1 MSVKFNF
8 SDELKNTNGELLIIL
23 ATLPIYF
30 FFPLITLLIWIFY
43 HCYFKEYK
51 ILTILLIALTF
62 GLVAS
67 TTKSISVE
75 MTDIERYKTAYL
87 KLVDVSSFNDL
98 LYQTV
103 IVSGEINILF
113 IAINFLFTRLF
124 PTYFPIMPFFW
135 VTVTYV
141 FCLLTYYQYAKV
153 IALSKGEY
161 AFYFVVVALLGIPFY
176 QTTETIKQCSAIAI
190 MGYALVLNS
199 QDKKSGLIWLIVSL
213 LVHLSGLFLLPVY
226 FLMRKKW
233 VINYFIP
240 MFLIALAIS
249 FVNVNDVFTTLLGDY
264 LGVGFK
270 ERAELYADY
279 NWNLSRR
286 FYLILVLYGI
296 MVLFLLFSQSKNVI
310 KNIDLK
316 VFNRLLNMNVLAFL
330 FLLINRSNVHNFVR
344 YTLTYF
350 PFYILITLQILNV
363 DLVKKQKIVLWLFFV
378 AFFAYSNLLLLQLR
392 TTADIGYANS
402 YMNNS
407 VVDLITSNW
416 VDYLTFK

>member
-1 MSVKFNF
+1 
-8 SDELKNTNGELLIIL
+8 
-23 ATLPIYF
+23 
-30 FFPLITLLIWIFY
+30 
-43 HCYFKEYK
+43 
-51 ILTILLIALTF
+51 
-62 GLVAS
+62 
-67 TTKSISVE
+67 
-75 MTDIERYKTAYL
+75 
-87 KLVDVSSFNDL
+87 
-98 LYQTV
+98 
-103 IVSGEINILF
+103 
-113 IAINFLFTRLF
+113 
-124 PTYFPIMPFFW
+124 
-135 VTVTYV
+135 
-141 FCLLTYYQYAKV
+141 
-153 IALSKGEY
+153 
-161 AFYFVVVALLGIPFY
+161 
-176 QTTETIKQCSAIAI
+176 
-190 MGYALVLNS
+190 
-199 QDKKSGLIWLIVSL
+199 
-213 LVHLSGLFLLPVY
+213 
-226 FLMRKKW
+226 
-233 VINYFIP
+233 